1 MFAIDSPPVVSLKSM
16 CSWGSFLKNCIERVP
31 LFRRSIIK
39 DFISTVRSGSCR
51 FLRAQSTWRLERKNV
66 NNGVVSPYPFRSVVY
81 SGLAAAECT
90 FWELAWLAKNCARV
104 KCRLKV
110 RAGLSY
116 QSTLFGIIKAGHRC
130 NYLRFFVCANRCND
144 GANKMSF
151 VLAPLVNTSWNLYVN
166 SPFISLFDIGRQ

>member
-1 MFAIDSPPVVSLKSM
+1 M
-16 CSWGSFLKNCIERVP
+16 
-31 LFRRSIIK
+31 RRSIIK

-51 FLRAQSTWRLERKNV
+51 FLRAQSTWRLERKSV
-66 NNGVVSPYPFRSVVY
+66 NNGVVSPYPFLSIVY
-81 SGLAAAECT
+81 SAVVSGPAAAECT

-130 NYLRFFVCANRCND
+130 NYLRF
-144 GANKMSF
+144 
-151 VLAPLVNTSWNLYVN
+151 LYVL
-166 SPFISLFDIGRQ
+166 IAVTMVQIKRVLC